1 MKRKWSGL
9 LLATWLL
16 AACGDS
22 EAVSSSYTE
31 QMEMIDVTFLTPLEV
46 PVGDVTLSV
55 ALTQAEDIVEDADSV
70 VFEVWQAG
78 KSTESI
84 HIDAQYVEDGIYEVA
99 HTFDEAGV
107 YYMFAHTTARGL
119 HVMPKQQLI
128 VGDVDLQSANVDDDY
143 KGSMTERK

>member
-31 QMEMIDVTFLTPLEV
+31 QMEMIDVT
-46 PVGDVTLSV
+46 LSV
-55 ALTQAEDIVEDADSV
+55 ALTQAEDIVEDADSA

-119 HVMPKQQLI
+119 HVMPKQQII

>member
-1 MKRKWSGL
+1 MRVRHARRK
-9 LLATWLL
+9 
-16 AACGDS
+16 
-22 EAVSSSYTE
+22 
-31 QMEMIDVTFLTPLEV
+31 VT
-46 PVGDVTLSV
+46 VGDVTLSV

-119 HVMPKQQLI
+119 HVMPKQQII